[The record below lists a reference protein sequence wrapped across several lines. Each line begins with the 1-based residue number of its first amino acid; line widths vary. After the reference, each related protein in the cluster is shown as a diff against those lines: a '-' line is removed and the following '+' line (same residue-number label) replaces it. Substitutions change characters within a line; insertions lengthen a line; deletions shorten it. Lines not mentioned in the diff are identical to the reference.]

1 MIRSHCIRKIAIG
14 IALFQLTA
22 FSAFAEERVFIPG
35 TNVNGFHVGGMT
47 VEEAK
52 VFLSEQE
59 SLADAFSIKLN
70 DGSYVHISGNDYGL
84 TKSAD
89 ENELNSIIDAQIANG
104 GSFGMGAEWK
114 NEVRVNSGYDE
125 GKLEKT
131 LNQLDF
137 IVNQD
142 KTTDAYISEYAEGQP
157 FYIIPEHK
165 GNSLDT
171 ERVKTEIK
179 NAIERGEHFIDL
191 NTLGV
196 YDQVNVYSSDLGLQ
210 RRLDALNQA
219 SKVNVVLTAGEKE
232 YKIGINEIKDIVT
245 GLDENEK
252 LIFDDAAFSEFL
264 RKFAGSINTIGTERV
279 FNGGAGREVRLVSNY
294 GWEMDLDK
302 ELIQLK
308 EDLRSGQE
316 VRRNPIWKK
325 TAKSF
330 GAMDWGTTFVEVDM
344 ASQHVYYFQDGQVV
358 WDAPCVTGNVA
369 RGDATP
375 EGIYSIYSK
384 ETDRVLRGKLLPNG
398 KREYETPVKYWMP
411 FNGGVGLHDASWRG
425 SFGGNIYQNSGSH
438 GCINLPPKTV
448 KRLYDLVSVGT
459 IVVCHN

>member
-1 MIRSHCIRKIAIG
+1 MV
-14 IALFQLTA
+14 IALLQLTT

-47 VEEAK
+47 VEEAAA
-52 VFLSEQE
+52 FLSDQE
-59 SLADAFSIKLN
+59 SLADTFSIRLN
-70 DGSYVHISGNDYGL
+70 DGSYVYISGNEYGL
-84 TKSAD
+84 VKSAD
-89 ENELNSIIDAQIANG
+89 KNELNSIIDAQAANG
-104 GSFGMGAEWK
+104 GSFGMGADWK
-114 NEVRVNSGYDE
+114 NEVNISSVYDE
-125 GKLEKT
+125 ERLNAK

-137 IVNQD
+137 LINQD
-142 KTTDAYISEYAEGQP
+142 KTTDAYISEYVEGQP
-157 FYIIPEHK
+157 FYIVPEHQ
-165 GNSLDT
+165 GNSLDAD
-171 ERVKTEIK
+171 RVKTEIK
-179 NAIERGEHFIDL
+179 NALARGERFLDL

-196 YDQVNVYSSDLGLQ
+196 YDQIKVSSSDPELQ
-210 RRLDALNQA
+210 RKLNALNQA
-219 SKVNVVLTAGEKE
+219 SSVNVVLTAGDKE
-232 YKIGINEIKDIVT
+232 YKIGINEIKDMVS
-245 GLDENEK
+245 GLDENGK

-264 RKFAGSINTIGTERV
+264 KKLAGSINTIGTERV
-279 FNGGAGREVRLVSNY
+279 FNGGAGREVSLISNY

-302 ELIQLK
+302 EHIQLK
-308 EDLRSGQE
+308 EELRNGQE
-316 VRRNPIWKK
+316 VRREPIWKK

-344 ASQHVYYFQDGQVV
+344 ASQHVYYFQDGQII

-448 KRLYDLVSVGT
+448 GRLYELVSVGT